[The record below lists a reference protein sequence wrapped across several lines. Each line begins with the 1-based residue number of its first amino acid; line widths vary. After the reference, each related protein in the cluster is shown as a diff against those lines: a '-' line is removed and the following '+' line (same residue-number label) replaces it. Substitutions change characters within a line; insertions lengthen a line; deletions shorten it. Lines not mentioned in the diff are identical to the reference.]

1 MDKSIN
7 QSVQLTFKQ
16 AVKHHTENNFKEAKI
31 LYEKVIEIDPN
42 HADAH
47 NNLGIIFSILGDL
60 EKAKNCYE
68 ETLKINPKNFNAYN
82 NIGNIFKEF
91 GDIKSAIYNYEK
103 AIALNPQHLNA
114 YNNLGLIFYDLGEYI
129 KSIYNFKEAVKIDQ
143 KNIASINGLSSS
155 LELFEPDKK
164 LEDYKINFKN
174 IFLFLL
180 KNNNIDHSIFSN
192 KIIRFF
198 FLDNEKLEILINSET
213 PLLSNKSIN
222 IFMKEEIFHLILQKS
237 LVLNKSIEKL
247 ITRLRCEILF
257 KLDDENKDALK
268 EYHDFII
275 SLAQQNW
282 LNEYVNAETQ
292 EEINEISKLK
302 EKIEKKE
309 QINEIEIAVLGSY
322 LPLNHSDIIVEKLLN
337 YNSSNNLFNDLINLQ
352 VKEPIKEKELIK
364 SLETLNEII
373 DPVSKKVREQ
383 YEENPY
389 PRWRYTKRYIPNN
402 FCMRLNNQIKPN
414 KVIYDERLDS
424 PNILIAGCGTGSH
437 PISATRYKNSNI
449 TGVDLSLASLGYA
462 KRKVNELD
470 YKNINFLQADILQ
483 LNKLNKKFDVIES
496 SGVIHHMKDPIEG
509 LKILLEILEPHGFL
523 RLGLY
528 SKLARQNVVKARKFI
543 KDNNYKDNIKD
554 IKTFRK
560 IIIDND
566 SDKLLNS
573 LTESEDFYSM
583 SAVRDLL
590 FHVQEHRFTI
600 PEISK
605 ILNNLKLEFL
615 GFDIP
620 NPSIKNKYSE
630 IFPDDKKNIS
640 LDNWHQFETANPE
653 TFGAMYQFWVKKIKI

>member
-1 MDKSIN
+1 MDKSTN
-7 QSVQLTFKQ
+7 QSIQLTFKQ
-16 AVKHHTENNFKEAKI
+16 AVKHHTENNLKEAKK
-31 LYEKVIEIDPN
+31 LYEKVIEFDPN

-82 NIGNIFKEF
+82 NMGNIFKEL
-91 GDIKSAIYNYEK
+91 GDIKNAIFNYEK
-103 AIALNPQHLNA
+103 AIEFNPKHLNA

-155 LELFEPDKK
+155 LELFEPNKK
-164 LEDYKINFKN
+164 LEDYNINFKN

-198 FLDNEKLEILINSET
+198 FLDNEELKILINSET
-213 PLLSNKSIN
+213 PLLSNKLIN
-222 IFMKEEIFHLILQKS
+222 VFMKEEIFHLVLQKS
-237 LVLNKSIEKL
+237 LILNKSIEKL
-247 ITRLRCEILF
+247 ITRLRSEILF
-257 KLDDENKDALK
+257 KLDDINKDSLK

-275 SLAQQNW
+275 SLAEQNW

-292 EEINEISKLK
+292 EEINEVSKLK

-322 LPLNHSDIIVEKLLN
+322 IPLNRFEIIIKKLLN
-337 YNSSNNLFNDLINLQ
+337 YSSSNNLFNDLINLQ
-352 VKEPIKEKELIK
+352 IKEPIKEKELIK
-364 SLETLNEII
+364 SLKSLNEII
-373 DPVSKKVREQ
+373 DPVSKKVRAQ
-383 YEENPY
+383 YEKNPY
-389 PRWRYTKRYIPNN
+389 PRWRFTKRYIPNN
-402 FCMRLNNQIKPN
+402 FCQRLNNQIKPN
-414 KVIYDERLDS
+414 KIICDERLDS

-449 TGVDLSLASLGYA
+449 IGVDLSLSSLGYA

-470 YKNINFLQADILQ
+470 HENIKFLHTDILH
-483 LNKLNKKFDVIES
+483 LKKLNKKFDVIES

-509 LKILLEILEPHGFL
+509 LKILVEILEPHGFL

-528 SKLARQNVVKARKFI
+528 SELARQNVVKARKFI
-543 KDNNYKDNIKD
+543 KDNNYKDHIRD
-554 IKTFRK
+554 IKIFRK
-560 IIIDND
+560 AIIDND
-566 SDKLLNS
+566 GDKLLNS
-573 LTESEDFYSM
+573 LTESEDFYTM

-600 PEISK
+600 PEISE
-605 ILNNLKLEFL
+605 ILSNLKLEFL

-620 NPSIKNKYSE
+620 NPSIKKEYSK
-630 IFPDDKKNIS
+630 IFPNDKKNIS
-640 LDNWHQFETANPE
+640 LDNWHQFETDNPE
-653 TFGAMYQFWVKKIKI
+653 TFGAMYQFWVKRS

>member
-1 MDKSIN
+1 MDKNTN

-16 AVKHHTENNFKEAKI
+16 AVKHHTENNLKEAKK
-31 LYEKVIEIDPN
+31 LYEKVIEFDPN

-82 NIGNIFKEF
+82 NMGNIFKEL
-91 GDIKSAIYNYEK
+91 GDIKNAIFNYEK
-103 AIALNPQHLNA
+103 AIEFNPKHLNA

-155 LELFEPDKK
+155 LELFEPNKK
-164 LEDYKINFKN
+164 LEDYNINFKN

-198 FLDNEKLEILINSET
+198 FLDNEELKILINSET
-213 PLLSNKSIN
+213 PLLSNKLIN
-222 IFMKEEIFHLILQKS
+222 VFMKEEIFHLVLQKS
-237 LVLNKSIEKL
+237 LILNKSIEKL
-247 ITRLRCEILF
+247 ITRLRSEILF
-257 KLDDENKDALK
+257 KLDDINKDSLK

-275 SLAQQNW
+275 SLAEQNW

-292 EEINEISKLK
+292 EEINEVSKLK

-322 LPLNHSDIIVEKLLN
+322 IPLNRFEIIIKKLLN
-337 YNSSNNLFNDLINLQ
+337 YSSSNNLFNDLINLQ
-352 VKEPIKEKELIK
+352 IKEPIKEKELIK
-364 SLETLNEII
+364 SLKSLNEII
-373 DPVSKKVREQ
+373 DPVSKKVRAQ
-383 YEENPY
+383 YEKNPY
-389 PRWRYTKRYIPNN
+389 PRWRFTKRYIPNN
-402 FCMRLNNQIKPN
+402 FCQRLNNQIKPN
-414 KVIYDERLDS
+414 KIICDERLDS

-449 TGVDLSLASLGYA
+449 IGVDLSLSSLGYA

-470 YKNINFLQADILQ
+470 HENIKFLHTDILH
-483 LNKLNKKFDVIES
+483 LKKLNKKFDVIES

-509 LKILLEILEPHGFL
+509 LKILVEILEPHGFL

-528 SKLARQNVVKARKFI
+528 SELARQNVVKARKFI
-543 KDNNYKDNIKD
+543 EDNNYKDHIRD
-554 IKTFRK
+554 IKIFRK
-560 IIIDND
+560 AIIDND
-566 SDKLLNS
+566 GDKLLNS
-573 LTESEDFYSM
+573 LTESEDFYTM

-600 PEISK
+600 PEISE
-605 ILNNLKLEFL
+605 ILSNLKLEFL

-620 NPSIKNKYSE
+620 NPSIKKEYSK
-630 IFPDDKKNIS
+630 IFPNDKKNIS
-640 LDNWHQFETANPE
+640 LDNWHQFETDNPE
-653 TFGAMYQFWVKKIKI
+653 TFGAMYQFWVKRS

>member
-1 MDKSIN
+1 MDKSTN

-16 AVKHHTENNFKEAKI
+16 AVKHHTENNLKEAKK
-31 LYEKVIEIDPN
+31 LYEKVIEFDPN

-82 NIGNIFKEF
+82 NMGNIFKEL
-91 GDIKSAIYNYEK
+91 GDIKNAIFNYEK
-103 AIALNPQHLNA
+103 AIEFNPKHLNA

-155 LELFEPDKK
+155 LELFEPNKK
-164 LEDYKINFKN
+164 LEDYNINFKN

-198 FLDNEKLEILINSET
+198 FLDNEELKILINSET
-213 PLLSNKSIN
+213 PLLSNKLIN
-222 IFMKEEIFHLILQKS
+222 VFMKEEIFHLVLQKS
-237 LVLNKSIEKL
+237 LILNKSIEKL
-247 ITRLRCEILF
+247 ITRLRSEILF
-257 KLDDENKDALK
+257 KLDDINKDSLK

-275 SLAQQNW
+275 SLAEQNW

-292 EEINEISKLK
+292 EEINEVSKLK

-322 LPLNHSDIIVEKLLN
+322 IPLNRFEIIIKKLLN
-337 YNSSNNLFNDLINLQ
+337 YSSSNNLFNDLINLQ
-352 VKEPIKEKELIK
+352 IKEPIKEKELIK
-364 SLETLNEII
+364 SLKSLNEII
-373 DPVSKKVREQ
+373 DPVSKKVRAQ
-383 YEENPY
+383 YEKNPY
-389 PRWRYTKRYIPNN
+389 PRWRFTKRYVPNN
-402 FCMRLNNQIKPN
+402 FCQRLNNQIKPN
-414 KVIYDERLDS
+414 KIICDERLDS

-449 TGVDLSLASLGYA
+449 IGVDLSLSSLGYA

-470 YKNINFLQADILQ
+470 HENIKFLHTDILH
-483 LNKLNKKFDVIES
+483 LKKLNKKFDVIES

-509 LKILLEILEPHGFL
+509 LKILVEILEPHGFL

-528 SKLARQNVVKARKFI
+528 SELARQNVVKARKFI
-543 KDNNYKDNIKD
+543 EDNNYKDHIRD
-554 IKTFRK
+554 IKIFRK
-560 IIIDND
+560 AIIDND
-566 SDKLLNS
+566 GDKLLNS
-573 LTESEDFYSM
+573 LTESEDFYTM

-600 PEISK
+600 PEISE
-605 ILNNLKLEFL
+605 ILSNLKLEFL

-620 NPSIKNKYSE
+620 NPSIKKEYSK
-630 IFPDDKKNIS
+630 IFPNDKKNIS
-640 LDNWHQFETANPE
+640 LDNWHQFETDNPK
-653 TFGAMYQFWVKKIKI
+653 TFGAMYQFWVKKG

>member
-1 MDKSIN
+1 MDKSTN

-16 AVKHHTENNFKEAKI
+16 AVKHHTENNLKEAKK
-31 LYEKVIEIDPN
+31 LYEKVIEFDPN

-82 NIGNIFKEF
+82 NMGNIFKEL

-103 AIALNPQHLNA
+103 AIEFNPKHLNA

-155 LELFEPDKK
+155 LELFEPNKK
-164 LEDYKINFKN
+164 LEDYNINFKN

-198 FLDNEKLEILINSET
+198 FLDNEELKILINSET
-213 PLLSNKSIN
+213 PLLSNKLIN
-222 IFMKEEIFHLILQKS
+222 VFMKEEIFHLVLQKS
-237 LVLNKSIEKL
+237 LILNKLIEKL
-247 ITRLRCEILF
+247 ITRLRSEILF
-257 KLDDENKDALK
+257 KLDDINKDSLK

-275 SLAQQNW
+275 SLAEQNW

-292 EEINEISKLK
+292 EEINEVSKLK

-322 LPLNHSDIIVEKLLN
+322 IPLNRFEIIIKKLLN
-337 YNSSNNLFNDLINLQ
+337 YSSSNNLFNDLINLQ
-352 VKEPIKEKELIK
+352 IKEPIKEKELIK
-364 SLETLNEII
+364 SLKSLNEII
-373 DPVSKKVREQ
+373 DPVSKKVRAQ
-383 YEENPY
+383 YEKNPY
-389 PRWRYTKRYIPNN
+389 PRWRFTKRYIPNN
-402 FCMRLNNQIKPN
+402 FCQRLNNQIKPN
-414 KVIYDERLDS
+414 KIICDERLDS

-449 TGVDLSLASLGYA
+449 IGVDLSLSSLGYA
-462 KRKVNELD
+462 KRKVNELNHE
-470 YKNINFLQADILQ
+470 NIKFLHTDILH
-483 LNKLNKKFDVIES
+483 LKKLNKKFDVIES

-509 LKILLEILEPHGFL
+509 LKILVEILEPHGFL

-528 SKLARQNVVKARKFI
+528 SELARQNVVKARKFI
-543 KDNNYKDNIKD
+543 EDNNYKDHIRD
-554 IKTFRK
+554 IKIFRK
-560 IIIDND
+560 AIIDND
-566 SDKLLNS
+566 GDKLLNS
-573 LTESEDFYSM
+573 LTESEDFYTM

-600 PEISK
+600 PEISE
-605 ILNNLKLEFL
+605 ILSNLKLEFL

-620 NPSIKNKYSE
+620 NPSIKKEYSK
-630 IFPDDKKNIS
+630 IFPNDKKNIS
-640 LDNWHQFETANPE
+640 LDNWHQFETDNPK
-653 TFGAMYQFWVKKIKI
+653 TFGAMYQFWVKKG

>member
-1 MDKSIN
+1 MDKSTN
-7 QSVQLTFKQ
+7 QSVQLTFKK
-16 AVKHHTENNFKEAKI
+16 AVKHHTENNLKEAKK
-31 LYEKVIEIDPN
+31 LYEKVIEFDPN

-82 NIGNIFKEF
+82 NMGNIFKEL
-91 GDIKSAIYNYEK
+91 GDIKNAIFNYEK
-103 AIALNPQHLNA
+103 AIEFNPKHLNA

-155 LELFEPDKK
+155 LELFEPNKK
-164 LEDYKINFKN
+164 LEDYNINFKN

-198 FLDNEKLEILINSET
+198 FLDNEELKILINSET
-213 PLLSNKSIN
+213 PLLSNKLIN
-222 IFMKEEIFHLILQKS
+222 VFMKEEIFHLVLQKS
-237 LVLNKSIEKL
+237 LILNKSIEKL
-247 ITRLRCEILF
+247 ITRLRSEILF
-257 KLDDENKDALK
+257 KLDDINKDSLK

-275 SLAQQNW
+275 SLAEQNW

-292 EEINEISKLK
+292 EEINEVSKLK

-322 LPLNHSDIIVEKLLN
+322 IPLNRFEIIIKKLLN
-337 YNSSNNLFNDLINLQ
+337 YSSSNNLFNDLINLQ
-352 VKEPIKEKELIK
+352 IKEPIKEKELIK
-364 SLETLNEII
+364 SLKSLNEII
-373 DPVSKKVREQ
+373 DPVSKKVRAQ
-383 YEENPY
+383 YEKNPY
-389 PRWRYTKRYIPNN
+389 PRWRFTKRYVPNN
-402 FCMRLNNQIKPN
+402 FCQRLNNQIKPN
-414 KVIYDERLDS
+414 KIICDERLDS

-449 TGVDLSLASLGYA
+449 IGVDLSLSSLGYA

-470 YKNINFLQADILQ
+470 HENIKFLHTDILH
-483 LNKLNKKFDVIES
+483 LKKLNKKFDVIES

-509 LKILLEILEPHGFL
+509 LKILVEILEPHGFL

-528 SKLARQNVVKARKFI
+528 SELARQNVVKARKFI
-543 KDNNYKDNIKD
+543 EDNNYKDHIRD
-554 IKTFRK
+554 IKIFRK
-560 IIIDND
+560 AIIDND
-566 SDKLLNS
+566 GDKLLNS
-573 LTESEDFYSM
+573 LTESEDFYTM

-600 PEISK
+600 PEISE
-605 ILNNLKLEFL
+605 ILSNLKLEFL

-620 NPSIKNKYSE
+620 NPSIKKEYSK
-630 IFPDDKKNIS
+630 IFPNDKKNIS
-640 LDNWHQFETANPE
+640 LDNWHQFETDNPE
-653 TFGAMYQFWVKKIKI
+653 TFGAMYQFWVKRS

>member
-1 MDKSIN
+1 MDKSTN

-16 AVKHHTENNFKEAKI
+16 AVKHHTENNLKEAKK
-31 LYEKVIEIDPN
+31 LYEKVIEFDPN

-82 NIGNIFKEF
+82 NMGNIFKEL

-103 AIALNPQHLNA
+103 AIEFNPKHLNA

-155 LELFEPDKK
+155 LELFEPNKK
-164 LEDYKINFKN
+164 LEDYNINFKN

-198 FLDNEKLEILINSET
+198 FLDNEELKILINSET
-213 PLLSNKSIN
+213 PLLSNKLIN
-222 IFMKEEIFHLILQKS
+222 VFMKEEIFHLVLQKS
-237 LVLNKSIEKL
+237 LILNKSIEKL
-247 ITRLRCEILF
+247 ITRLRSEILF
-257 KLDDENKDALK
+257 KLDDINKDSLK

-275 SLAQQNW
+275 SLAEQNW

-292 EEINEISKLK
+292 EEINEVSKLK

-322 LPLNHSDIIVEKLLN
+322 IPLNRFEIIIKKLLN
-337 YNSSNNLFNDLINLQ
+337 YSSSNNLFNDLINLQ
-352 VKEPIKEKELIK
+352 IKEPIKEKELIK
-364 SLETLNEII
+364 SLKSLNEII
-373 DPVSKKVREQ
+373 DPVSKKVRAQ
-383 YEENPY
+383 YEKNPY
-389 PRWRYTKRYIPNN
+389 PRWRFTKRYIPNN
-402 FCMRLNNQIKPN
+402 FCQRLNNQIKPN
-414 KVIYDERLDS
+414 KIICDERLDS

-449 TGVDLSLASLGYA
+449 IGVDLSLSSLGYA
-462 KRKVNELD
+462 KRKVNELNHE
-470 YKNINFLQADILQ
+470 NIKFLHTDILH
-483 LNKLNKKFDVIES
+483 LKKLNKKFDVIES

-509 LKILLEILEPHGFL
+509 LKILVEILEPHGFL

-528 SKLARQNVVKARKFI
+528 SELARQNVVKARKFI
-543 KDNNYKDNIKD
+543 KDNNYKDHIRD
-554 IKTFRK
+554 IKIFRK
-560 IIIDND
+560 AIIDND
-566 SDKLLNS
+566 GDKLLNS
-573 LTESEDFYSM
+573 LTESEDFYTM

-600 PEISK
+600 PEISE
-605 ILNNLKLEFL
+605 ILSNLKLEFL

-620 NPSIKNKYSE
+620 NPSIKKEYSK
-630 IFPDDKKNIS
+630 IFPNDKKNIS
-640 LDNWHQFETANPE
+640 LDNWHQFETDNPK
-653 TFGAMYQFWVKKIKI
+653 TFGAMYQFWVKKG

>member
-1 MDKSIN
+1 MDKSTN

-16 AVKHHTENNFKEAKI
+16 AVKHHTENNLKEAKK
-31 LYEKVIEIDPN
+31 LYEKVIEFDPN

-82 NIGNIFKEF
+82 NMGNIFKEL
-91 GDIKSAIYNYEK
+91 GDIKNAIFNYEK
-103 AIALNPQHLNA
+103 AIEFNPKHLNA

-155 LELFEPDKK
+155 LELFEPNKK
-164 LEDYKINFKN
+164 LEDYNINFKN

-198 FLDNEKLEILINSET
+198 FLDNEELKILINSET
-213 PLLSNKSIN
+213 PLLSNKLIN
-222 IFMKEEIFHLILQKS
+222 VFMKEEIFHLVLQKS
-237 LVLNKSIEKL
+237 LILNKSIEKL
-247 ITRLRCEILF
+247 ITRLRSEILF
-257 KLDDENKDALK
+257 KLDDINKDSLK

-275 SLAQQNW
+275 SLAEQNW

-292 EEINEISKLK
+292 EEINEVSKLK

-322 LPLNHSDIIVEKLLN
+322 IPLNRFEIIIKKLLN
-337 YNSSNNLFNDLINLQ
+337 YSSSNNLFNDLINLQ
-352 VKEPIKEKELIK
+352 IKEPIKEKELIK
-364 SLETLNEII
+364 SLKSLNEII
-373 DPVSKKVREQ
+373 DPVSKKVRAQ
-383 YEENPY
+383 YEKNPY
-389 PRWRYTKRYIPNN
+389 PRWRFTKRYVPNN
-402 FCMRLNNQIKPN
+402 FCQRLNNQIKPN
-414 KVIYDERLDS
+414 KIICDERLDS

-449 TGVDLSLASLGYA
+449 IGVDLSLSSLGYA

-470 YKNINFLQADILQ
+470 HENIKFLHTDILH
-483 LNKLNKKFDVIES
+483 LKKLNKKFDVIES

-509 LKILLEILEPHGFL
+509 LKILVEILEPHGFL

-528 SKLARQNVVKARKFI
+528 SELARQNVVKARKFI
-543 KDNNYKDNIKD
+543 EDNNYKDHIRD
-554 IKTFRK
+554 IKIFRK
-560 IIIDND
+560 AIIDND
-566 SDKLLNS
+566 GDKLLNS
-573 LTESEDFYSM
+573 LTESEDFYTT

-600 PEISK
+600 PEISE
-605 ILNNLKLEFL
+605 ILSNLKLEFL

-620 NPSIKNKYSE
+620 NPSIKKEYSK
-630 IFPDDKKNIS
+630 IFPNDKKNIS
-640 LDNWHQFETANPE
+640 LDNWHQFETDNPE
-653 TFGAMYQFWVKKIKI
+653 TFGAMYQFWVKRS

>member
-1 MDKSIN
+1 MDKSTN

-16 AVKHHTENNFKEAKI
+16 AVKHHTENNLKEAKK
-31 LYEKVIEIDPN
+31 LYEKVIEFDPN

-82 NIGNIFKEF
+82 NMGNIFKEL
-91 GDIKSAIYNYEK
+91 GDIKNAIFNYEK
-103 AIALNPQHLNA
+103 AIEFNPKHLNA
-114 YNNLGLIFYDLGEYI
+114 YNNLGLIFYDLGEYV

-155 LELFEPDKK
+155 LELFEPNKK
-164 LEDYKINFKN
+164 LEDYNINFKN

-198 FLDNEKLEILINSET
+198 FLDNEELKILINSET
-213 PLLSNKSIN
+213 PLLSNKLIN
-222 IFMKEEIFHLILQKS
+222 VFMKEEIFHLVLQKS
-237 LVLNKSIEKL
+237 LILNKSIEKL
-247 ITRLRCEILF
+247 ITRLRSEILF
-257 KLDDENKDALK
+257 KLDDINKDSLK

-275 SLAQQNW
+275 SLAEQNW

-292 EEINEISKLK
+292 EEINEVSKLK

-322 LPLNHSDIIVEKLLN
+322 IPLNRFEIIIKKLLN
-337 YNSSNNLFNDLINLQ
+337 YSSSNNLFNDLINLQ
-352 VKEPIKEKELIK
+352 IKEPIKEKELIK
-364 SLETLNEII
+364 SLKSLNEII
-373 DPVSKKVREQ
+373 DPVSKKVRAQ
-383 YEENPY
+383 YEKNPY

-402 FCMRLNNQIKPN
+402 FCKRLNNQIKPN
-414 KVIYDERLDS
+414 KIICDERLDS

-449 TGVDLSLASLGYA
+449 IGVDLSLASLGYA

-470 YKNINFLQADILQ
+470 HENIKFLHTDILH
-483 LNKLNKKFDVIES
+483 LKKLNKKFDVIES

-509 LKILLEILEPHGFL
+509 LKILVEILEPHGFL

-528 SKLARQNVVKARKFI
+528 SELARQNVVKARKFI
-543 KDNNYKDNIKD
+543 KDNNIKD
-554 IKTFRK
+554 HIRDIKIFRK
-560 IIIDND
+560 AIIDND
-566 SDKLLNS
+566 GDKLLNS
-573 LTESEDFYSM
+573 LTESEDFYTT

-600 PEISK
+600 PEISE
-605 ILNNLKLEFL
+605 ILSNLKLEFL

-620 NPSIKNKYSE
+620 NPSIKKEYSK
-630 IFPDDKKNIS
+630 IFPNDKKNIS
-640 LDNWHQFETANPE
+640 LDNWHQFETDNPK
-653 TFGAMYQFWVKKIKI
+653 TFGAMYQFWVKKG